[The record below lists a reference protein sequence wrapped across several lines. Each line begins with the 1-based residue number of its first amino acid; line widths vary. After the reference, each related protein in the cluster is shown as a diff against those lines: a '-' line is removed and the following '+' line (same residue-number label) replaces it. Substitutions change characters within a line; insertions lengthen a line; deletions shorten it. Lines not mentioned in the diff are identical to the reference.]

1 MQGGGPND
9 TSFGPQIH
17 FFLFV
22 YPLTVSSLIRVY
34 TNDTHRRELLLAGWI
49 LPRPPT
55 TMVMMTWCHRRR
67 QLLYSKRQHR
77 REPLL
82 AGWVPTLA
90 PDDDND
96 NDLVSSLSAPVL
108 EGARNCGSSQIQELH
123 TGAVAFNPFFV
134 TILLMNKYYDFV
146 SIKVSIS

>member
-55 TMVMMTWCHRRR
+55 TMAMTTWCRRRR

-77 REPLL
+77 RELLL
-82 AGWVPTLA
+82 AGWVPTPA
-90 PDDDND
+90 PDV
-96 NDLVSSLSAPVL
+96 VSSCTRRGSQLRVL
-108 EGARNCGSSQIQELH
+108 PD
-123 TGAVAFNPFFV
+123 TGATHGSRCIQFLFCNYSFNE
-134 TILLMNKYYDFV
+134 
-146 SIKVSIS
+146 

>member
-55 TMVMMTWCHRRR
+55 TMATTTWCRHRRQLLYLKRQHCREQLLAGWIPILSMTTTWCCRR
-67 QLLYSKRQHR
+67 QLLYSKGLTIAGPPRCR
-77 REPLL
+77 SYTRELLHSIPLL
-82 AGWVPTLA
+82 
-90 PDDDND
+90 
-96 NDLVSSLSAPVL
+96 
-108 EGARNCGSSQIQELH
+108 
-123 TGAVAFNPFFV
+123 
-134 TILLMNKYYDFV
+134 
-146 SIKVSIS
+146 